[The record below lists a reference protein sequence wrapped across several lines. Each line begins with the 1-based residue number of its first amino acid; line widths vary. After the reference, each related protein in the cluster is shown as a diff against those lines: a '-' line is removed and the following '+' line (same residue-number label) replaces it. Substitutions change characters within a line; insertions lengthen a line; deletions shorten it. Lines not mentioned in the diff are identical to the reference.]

1 MTNQPRFG
9 FVVEYVD
16 DVATAKSFYTDVLGL
31 TIDRESP
38 NFIQFSDPAG
48 VNHAIASDES
58 LSGSGDPEI
67 YWVVDD
73 AGALFERLATKAEVT
88 LPLTTKPFGTVF
100 GLKDPAG
107 QTQFFIEFARSRPSQ
122 AVSSSATP

>member
-1 MTNQPRFG
+1 MANQPRFG

-16 DVATAKSFYTDVLGL
+16 DVATAKSFYVDVLGL
-31 TIDRESP
+31 TIERESP
-38 NFIQFSDPAG
+38 DFIQFSDPAG
-48 VNHAIASDES
+48 VNFAIASDQS
-58 LSGSGDPEI
+58 LLGGRDPEI

-73 AGALFERLATKAEVT
+73 ATALFDRLANKAEVS

-107 QTQFFIEFARSRPSQ
+107 QTQFFVEFARTRPSQ
-122 AVSSSATP
+122 TVS

>member
-1 MTNQPRFG
+1 MANQPRFG

-31 TIDRESP
+31 EVDRESP
-38 NFIQFSDPAG
+38 NFIQFTDPAG
-48 VNHAIASDES
+48 VSHAIASDES
-58 LSGSGDPEI
+58 LLGGRDPEM

-73 AGALFERLATKAEVT
+73 ASALFDRLAKSSQVSF
-88 LPLTTKPFGTVF
+88 PLTTKPFGTVF

-107 QTQFFIEFARSRPSQ
+107 QTQFFIEFARERPSQ
-122 AVSSSATP
+122 PVGNSATP

>member
-1 MTNQPRFG
+1 VANQPRFG

-38 NFIQFSDPAG
+38 EFIQFVDPAG
-48 VNHAIASDES
+48 VNHAIASDQS
-58 LSGSGDPEI
+58 LLGGRDPEM

-73 AGALFERLATKAEVT
+73 ATALFDRLASKADVSF
-88 LPLTTKPFGTVF
+88 PLTTKPFGTVF

-107 QTQFFIEFARSRPSQ
+107 QTQFFIEFVRERPSQ
-122 AVSSSATP
+122 AVS

>member
-1 MTNQPRFG
+1 MVSPPPDTVDAGPIADSKAPPRRTHLVANQPRFG

-16 DVATAKSFYTDVLGL
+16 DVVSAKSFYTDVLGL

-48 VNHAIASDES
+48 VHHAIASDES
-58 LSGSGDPEI
+58 LSGGSDPEM

-73 AGALFERLATKAEVT
+73 AAAL
-88 LPLTTKPFGTVF
+88 
-100 GLKDPAG
+100 
-107 QTQFFIEFARSRPSQ
+107 
-122 AVSSSATP
+122 